1 MASAKIFETSVTN
14 NGLSQ
19 DSNQPDDL
27 FQSRDNFVS
36 LFSALQLVEYPH
48 NNGLEVIFAGGRKKM
63 TPKNLTDPEYPDKT
77 GERLDGRNLIK
88 EWVDKYPNSQYV
100 WNKTAFHNID
110 PNKVNRVMG
119 KSVGGMTHLRVSG
132 LID

>member
-1 MASAKIFETSVTN
+1 MRSKRKKKLGLNVFKKHSTPIDIFTYN
-14 NGLSQ
+14 
-19 DSNQPDDL
+19 
-27 FQSRDNFVS
+27 NFVP
-36 LFSALQLVEYPH
+36 LFPALQLVEYPH

-63 TPKNLTDPEYPDKT
+63 TPKDHADPEYPDKT

-100 WNKTAFHNID
+100 WNKTAFDNID
-110 PNKVNRVMG
+110 PKKVNRVMG
-119 KSVGGMTHLRVSG
+119 KSVGEMTHSHVNC

>member
-1 MASAKIFETSVTN
+1 M
-14 NGLSQ
+14 
-19 DSNQPDDL
+19 
-27 FQSRDNFVS
+27 
-36 LFSALQLVEYPH
+36 FSALQLVEYPH

-63 TPKNLTDPEYPDKT
+63 TPKSHTDPEYPDKT

-110 PNKVNRVMG
+110 PKKVNRVMG
-119 KSVGGMTHLRVSG
+119 KSVGGKTHLRVNG